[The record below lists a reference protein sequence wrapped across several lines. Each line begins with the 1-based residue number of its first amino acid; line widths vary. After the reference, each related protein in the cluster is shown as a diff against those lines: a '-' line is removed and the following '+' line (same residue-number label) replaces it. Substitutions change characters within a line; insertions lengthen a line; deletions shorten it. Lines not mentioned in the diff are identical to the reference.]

1 MTKEMIVI
9 IAMINAAKYEI
20 AQNYFKKFGA
30 NKYQSIT
37 SKIRVDDM
45 ASYFVTAGIVGR
57 MDELPEI
64 KVNGFG
70 TLEVEPDIVGGTT
83 PYTPT
88 DLLEIKAGIPT
99 YINGKTIPASDRVKA
114 KHVKILNSAIEN
126 RKEKMA
132 AEIFLNGSTYDKG
145 GKLVSFGLNAV
156 DALNFTD
163 KVASDLIED
172 LIIKYQSK
180 YGVIPTVE
188 VGRDVFNKIKNE
200 ARDVRQNINNVSVLA
215 NPSNPSEMA
224 LTING
229 RKITLLMDAINTKG
243 VAIDA
248 SKRIALYDPNRLATA
263 FAGLSYGD
271 IKSNETNVVATE
283 LLAGETRVNETIG
296 SKGLWAKSAPLP
308 VIVDVK
314 TFLRYDATGL

>member
-1 MTKEMIVI
+1 MTKEMIAI
-9 IAMINAAKYEI
+9 IAMINAAKYNI
-20 AQNYFKKFGA
+20 AQNYFKKFTA

-83 PYTPT
+83 PFTPT
-88 DLLEIKAGIPT
+88 DLLEVKAGIPT
-99 YINGKTIPASDRVKA
+99 YINGKTIPAKDRVKA
-114 KHVKILNSAIEN
+114 KHVKILKSGIEN

-145 GKLVSFGLNAV
+145 GKLVSFGLATAS
-156 DALNFTD
+156 ALDFTD

-172 LIIKYQSK
+172 LIVQYQSK
-180 YGVIPTVE
+180 YGIVPTVE
-188 VGRDVFNKIKNE
+188 VGRDVFNKVKNE
-200 ARDVRQNINNVSVLA
+200 ARDVRQNINNVSVIA
-215 NPSNPSEMA
+215 NPSNPMEMA

-229 RKITLLMDAINTKG
+229 RKISLLMDAIDTKG
-243 VAIDA
+243 NTIDA
-248 SKRIALYDPNRLATA
+248 SKRITLYDTNRMATA
-263 FAGLSYGD
+263 YAGLSYGD
-271 IKSNETNVVATE
+271 IKSNATNIVATE
-283 LLAGETRVNETIG
+283 LLAGETRVSETIG

-308 VIVDVK
+308 VVVDVK
-314 TFLRYDATGL
+314 TFIRYNATGL